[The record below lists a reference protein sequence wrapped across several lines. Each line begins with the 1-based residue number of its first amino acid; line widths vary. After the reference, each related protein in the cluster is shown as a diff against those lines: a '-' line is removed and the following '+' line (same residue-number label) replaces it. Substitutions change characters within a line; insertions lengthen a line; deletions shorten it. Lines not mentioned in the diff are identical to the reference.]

1 MSEDDLASIKAD
13 LALFAGDGTGDTLTP
28 DEVKAIFTM
37 ETGDGTPFSE
47 DELAK
52 FTSVILAK
60 CPVDADGKVSIADLA
75 AQYVKPPPAAEPA
88 AAETAAETAA
98 AEPTD
103 AEPAD
108 AEPDAGAGPAADGAE
123 PTGELVA
130 VDAPMDTETGAAS
143 APAAEAEEGSAVQAR
158 DSGAAPPVSTQ
169 TVAENSTEI
178 DATEPMVEG

>member
-88 AAETAAETAA
+88 APPP
-98 AEPTD
+98 AEP
-103 AEPAD
+103 EPAGLLELAPLWVPVD
-108 AEPDAGAGPAADGAE
+108 GADGGDDPPPPSAFYMGP
-123 PTGELVA
+123 PTWRPLLF
-130 VDAPMDTETGAAS
+130 
-143 APAAEAEEGSAVQAR
+143 EG
-158 DSGAAPPVSTQ
+158 
-169 TVAENSTEI
+169 
-178 DATEPMVEG
+178 

>member
-1 MSEDDLASIKAD
+1 MRPRRRHRSLPSA
-13 LALFAGDGTGDTLTP
+13 
-28 DEVKAIFTM
+28 
-37 ETGDGTPFSE
+37 
-47 DELAK
+47 
-52 FTSVILAK
+52 
-60 CPVDADGKVSIADLA
+60 
-75 AQYVKPPPAAEPA
+75 PPPAAEPA

-108 AEPDAGAGPAADGAE
+108 AEPDAGAGLAADGAE

-143 APAAEAEEGSAVQAR
+143 APAAEAEEGSAVQER